1 MSSLNTLLL
10 KLKLFSHIRS
20 VNMFFSQTGEDI
32 LINGLLQNK
41 SKGFYVDVGAFDP
54 IKFSNT
60 YGFYIKGWHGIN
72 IDPNPESIKKFNKAR
87 PNDTNLN
94 VGISDVPAKLNYY
107 KFEEGVFNTFSKNV
121 ADSYNNFY
129 TVESI
134 NVNRLDNILD
144 KYLPKRQQIDLMNI
158 DTEGFDLKVLKSNN
172 WNKYR
177 PRVIAIEF
185 SENDNSIEN
194 FLENNGYIPKCNT
207 ILTKM
212 FIDGKVK

>member
-72 IDPNPESIKKFNKAR
+72 IDPNPESIKKCNKAR

-107 KFEEGVFNTFSKNV
+107 KFEEGAFNTFSKNV

>member
-1 MSSLNTLLL
+1 
-10 KLKLFSHIRS
+10 
-20 VNMFFSQTGEDI
+20 MFFSQTGEDI

-60 YGFYIKGWHGIN
+60 YGFYIKGWRGIN

-94 VGISDVPAKLNYY
+94 VGVSDVPAKLNYY
-107 KFEEGVFNTFSKNV
+107 KFEEGAFNTFSKNV

-129 TVESI
+129 TVELI